1 MIIDCMRQHEIQVN
15 EAEILKIF
23 NGDKS
28 IKLEYENF
36 KKLMRDEDSTNS
48 AKSTF
53 TY

>member
-1 MIIDCMRQHEIQVN
+1 MIIDCMKQHEIHVN
-15 EAEILKIF
+15 EEEVLKIF

-28 IKLEYENF
+28 KKLEYENF
-36 KKLMRDEDSTNS
+36 KELMKDEDSTNS